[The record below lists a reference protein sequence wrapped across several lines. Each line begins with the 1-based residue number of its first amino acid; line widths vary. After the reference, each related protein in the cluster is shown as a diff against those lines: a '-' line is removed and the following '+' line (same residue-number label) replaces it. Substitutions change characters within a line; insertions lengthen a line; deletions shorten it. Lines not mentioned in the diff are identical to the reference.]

1 MREVEDF
8 MVTVTIHCTH
18 CGSEDLR
25 RKGRAPHMLLLAL
38 VVMLL
43 LPMGLCLIFVVFGPS
58 ATFRKD
64 PSSPKSVGMAWG
76 TPAAVGSPAYR
87 EWESQHRRDSD
98 QPKDG
103 PPEVS

>member
-1 MREVEDF
+1 
-8 MVTVTIHCTH
+8 MVTVTVHCTH

-25 RKGRAPHMLLLAL
+25 RKGRAPHMLLLVL

-58 ATFRKD
+58 TTLRKD